1 MLDDIYYRLFLEV
14 IPQDPKLR
22 GIDIHKLTKIRKHHE
37 PNIKYGHLIDTVYQ
51 TNPDSKFGLLYGR
64 YLRPSIL
71 CDFSRMLHTAQNF
84 GECLKIIQSLNH
96 ILNPRYYPVIT
107 RSKGVVSVSITFP
120 FDKQVSEYLR
130 RFCAE
135 SLFSY
140 TLNGFREISNND
152 FQPMAISLDYPP
164 PTYAKEYESLLGCE
178 VRFNQPLNV
187 LKFSERLLDIPLVT
201 RNATLHEIYLK
212 KCLDAWQ
219 GMERDRNFEYRAIC
233 NIMRHHPDA
242 FNSQNLADKLNI
254 SVRGLQKR
262 LNKHGGSYSHL
273 AHLARRELAKV
284 YLYEDDHNLD
294 HTAEKL
300 GFQSSSGFRKFFKS
314 EFSQTPAEYM
324 DSFAREN
331 A

>member
-22 GIDIHKLTKIRKHHE
+22 GIDLHKIIQSRKHKE
-37 PNIKYGHLIDTVYQ
+37 SDVKYGHLIDSVYQ
-51 TNPDSKFGLLYGR
+51 TNPDSNFGLLYGK
-64 YLRPSIL
+64 YLAPSIL
-71 CDFSRMLHTAQNF
+71 CDFSRMLLTAQNF
-84 GECLKIIQSLNH
+84 DEILKVIQSLNH
-96 ILNPRYYPVIT
+96 ILNPRYYPIIT

-120 FDKQVSEYLR
+120 FEKQVPEHLR

-140 TLNGFREISNND
+140 MLNGFSEISNNV
-152 FQPMAISLDYPP
+152 FKPMAISLDYPP
-164 PTYAKEYESLLGCE
+164 PKYAQEYQSLLGCE

-187 LKFSERLLDIPLVT
+187 IKFSEDILDKPLIT

-219 GMERDRNFEYRAIC
+219 SMERDRNFEYRAIC
-233 NIMRHHPDA
+233 NIMRHHPGS

-254 SVRGLQKR
+254 SIRGLQKR

-273 AHLARRELAKV
+273 ANLARRELAKV
-284 YLYEDDHNLD
+284 YLYEDSHNLE

-300 GFQSSSGFRKFFKS
+300 GFQTSSGFRKFFKT

-324 DSFAREN
+324 DSFNSVEA
-331 A
+331 

>member
-22 GIDIHKLTKIRKHHE
+22 GIDIKRLTYTRKHLTE
-37 PNIKYGHLIDTVYQ
+37 DVKYGHLIDTVYQ
-51 TNPDSKFGLLYGR
+51 TNPDSNFGLLYGK
-64 YLRPSIL
+64 YLCPSIL
-71 CDFSRMLHTAQNF
+71 CDFSRMLLTAQNF

-96 ILNPRYYPVIT
+96 ILYPRYYPVIT
-107 RSKGVVSVSITFP
+107 RNKGVVSASITFP
-120 FDKQVSEYLR
+120 FDRQVPEYLR

-140 TLNGFREISNND
+140 TLNGFREISNNN
-152 FQPMAISLDYPP
+152 FNYLSISLDYPP
-164 PTYAKEYESLLGCE
+164 PIYAKEYEDLLGCE
-178 VRFNQPLNV
+178 VRFDQPLNV
-187 LKFSERLLDIPLVT
+187 LKFSEDLLDKPLVT

-219 GMERDRNFEYRAIC
+219 AMERDRNFEYRAIC
-233 NIMRHHPDA
+233 NMMRHHPDA

>member
-22 GIDIHKLTKIRKHHE
+22 GIDIKRLTYTRKHLTE
-37 PNIKYGHLIDTVYQ
+37 DVKYGHLIDTVYQ
-51 TNPDSKFGLLYGR
+51 TNPDSNFGLLYGK
-64 YLRPSIL
+64 YLCPSIL
-71 CDFSRMLHTAQNF
+71 CDFSRMLLTAQNF

-96 ILNPRYYPVIT
+96 ILYPRYYPVIT
-107 RSKGVVSVSITFP
+107 RNKGVVSASITFP
-120 FDKQVSEYLR
+120 FDRQVPEYLR

-140 TLNGFREISNND
+140 TLNGFREISNNN
-152 FQPMAISLDYPP
+152 FNYLSISLDYPP
-164 PTYAKEYESLLGCE
+164 PIYAKEYEDLLGCE
-178 VRFNQPLNV
+178 VRFDQPLNV
-187 LKFSERLLDIPLVT
+187 LKFSEDLLDKPLVT

-219 GMERDRNFEYRAIC
+219 AMERDRNFEYRAIC
-233 NIMRHHPDA
+233 NMMRHHPDA

-254 SVRGLQKR
+254 SIRGLQKR

-273 AHLARRELAKV
+273 ALLARRELAKV

-300 GFQSSSGFRKFFKS
+300 GFQTSSGFRKFFKS

-324 DSFAREN
+324 DSFTREK